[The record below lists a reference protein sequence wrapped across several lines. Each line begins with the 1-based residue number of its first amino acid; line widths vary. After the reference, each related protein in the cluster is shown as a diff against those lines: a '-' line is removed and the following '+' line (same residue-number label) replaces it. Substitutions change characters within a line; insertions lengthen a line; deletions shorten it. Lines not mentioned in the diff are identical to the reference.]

1 MFRESQALTKGIF
14 ALERNEGLFIHTVK
28 RRGPYDR
35 SHGLATSRDFKQWKD
50 YGLIFHADEL
60 DQKLGH
66 MRIKAYLADPTR
78 LLPVPEHPARY
89 TVDVYNFAVFRYEG
103 FTSGCR
109 PCTTASPIDLRLGWT
124 TPSSTCCSSPAAA
137 T

>member
-66 MRIKAYLADPTR
+66 MRIKAYLGDRQPWLDVSRLDSGAYDTKVMLPPSAPVVRGPGCLGGADE
-78 LLPVPEHPARY
+78 L
-89 TVDVYNFAVFRYEG
+89 
-103 FTSGCR
+103 TS
-109 PCTTASPIDLRLGWT
+109 DQL
-124 TPSSTCCSSPAAA
+124 
-137 T
+137 